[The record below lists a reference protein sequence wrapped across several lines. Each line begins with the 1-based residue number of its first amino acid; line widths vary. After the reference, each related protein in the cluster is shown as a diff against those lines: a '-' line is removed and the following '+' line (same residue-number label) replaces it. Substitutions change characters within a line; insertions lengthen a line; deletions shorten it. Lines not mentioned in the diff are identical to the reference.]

1 MTINT
6 SYDKEYLFQQ
16 TFLGASVKNW
26 NTSMG
31 FNSNS
36 TTVNVTL
43 VEDEA
48 NTRRSNAVDEGY
60 HIWEEDTG
68 FPEGASTNYRSTGD
82 KFYAPITGEPA
93 YFVYYKSLIPNC
105 GKCYGTNVG
114 TKDDVL
120 GNYVEKPAHE
130 TEDDCV
136 AAG

>member
-48 NTRRSNAVDEGY
+48 NTMKA
-60 HIWEEDTG
+60 EDDAKPTRADLK
-68 FPEGASTNYRSTGD
+68 ASA
-82 KFYAPITGEPA
+82 KAKLIAGEA
-93 YFVYYKSLIPNC
+93 L
-105 GKCYGTNVG
+105 
-114 TKDDVL
+114 
-120 GNYVEKPAHE
+120 
-130 TEDDCV
+130 TEDEANTK
-136 AAG
+136 AAELSGSDSSGRKYIVKDIG